1 MAHADSKELIAGL
14 LAGAAGISLAIVWY
28 KKSRNPGSTIQL
40 SNFLSLSNKLQSAP
54 PHATVQN
61 NQGAVVA
68 LQGRQL
74 QMLDKLNC
82 LLKSVEELKNE
93 VKCLKESIP
102 KLEDQIRD
110 ELKSK
115 PDSRRISPLHKASK
129 RKKLDSARGSTELHS
144 SEEAESEGGYITAHT
159 DTEQESEDEKRRV
172 PFTAGSLVSEQ
183 EAELIH
189 DIQRADSLHD
199 GSETEKQEGYK
210 MLLGKQDKYGHE
222 VKYLWR
228 LVRAHGDMF
237 EMTTDVEEKK
247 NYAANGKIIAEKAIE
262 LDPLSAD
269 CHQWFAIM
277 CGYLSEYESVQNKI
291 KNGYLFKEHLDKA
304 IELRPHDPFLYY
316 LLGRWCY
323 AVAQLTWIE
332 RKVAATLF
340 GNPPSATIQEA
351 LQNFIKVEEMR
362 PSYSKSNYVY
372 LAKCYRDLGQNNQAL
387 KYCDAAS
394 AIVLVTNEDKE
405 SQKDLEALLST
416 LRQ

>member
-1 MAHADSKELIAGL
+1 MARADSKELIAGL

-28 KKSRNPGSTIQL
+28 KKSRNPRSGIQL
-40 SNFLSLSNKLQSAP
+40 SNFLSFSNKLQSAP
-54 PHATVQN
+54 PHASVQN
-61 NQGAVVA
+61 NQGAIVA

-82 LLKSVEELKNE
+82 LLMSVEELKNE
-93 VKCLKESIP
+93 VKYLKESIP

-110 ELKSK
+110 ELRGK
-115 PDSRRISPLHKASK
+115 PESRRISPLHKASK

-172 PFTAGSLVSEQ
+172 PLTAGSPVSEQ

-189 DIQRADSLHD
+189 DIQRADILHD

-210 MLLGKQDKYGHE
+210 MLLGKEDKYGNE

-228 LVRAHGDMF
+228 LARAHGDMY

-269 CHQWFAIM
+269 CHQW
-277 CGYLSEYESVQNKI
+277 
-291 KNGYLFKEHLDKA
+291 
-304 IELRPHDPFLYY
+304 
-316 LLGRWCY
+316 
-323 AVAQLTWIE
+323 
-332 RKVAATLF
+332 
-340 GNPPSATIQEA
+340 
-351 LQNFIKVEEMR
+351 
-362 PSYSKSNYVY
+362 
-372 LAKCYRDLGQNNQAL
+372 
-387 KYCDAAS
+387 
-394 AIVLVTNEDKE
+394 
-405 SQKDLEALLST
+405 
-416 LRQ
+416 

>member
-1 MAHADSKELIAGL
+1 MARADSKELVLGL

-28 KKSRNPGSTIQL
+28 KKSRNPGSFIRL
-40 SNFLSLSNKLQSAP
+40 PNFLLLSNKLQSAA
-54 PHATVQN
+54 PHATVPN
-61 NQGAVVA
+61 NQGAIVA

-82 LLKSVEELKNE
+82 LLMSVEDLRNE

-102 KLEDQIRD
+102 KLEDQILD
-110 ELKSK
+110 ELKGK
-115 PDSRRISPLHKASK
+115 TDSRRISPLHKASK

-159 DTEQESEDEKRRV
+159 DTELESEDEKRNV
-172 PFTAGSLVSEQ
+172 PLTAEPLVSER
-183 EAELIH
+183 EAGLIH
-189 DIQRADSLHD
+189 DIQRADILHD

-210 MLLGKQDKYGHE
+210 MLFEKEEKYGNE

-228 LVRAHGDMF
+228 LARAHGDMF

-247 NYAANGKIIAEKAIE
+247 SYAANGKVIAEKAIE

-304 IELRPHDPFLYY
+304 IELKPHDPFLYY

-351 LQNFIKVEEMR
+351 LQNFMKVEEMR

-372 LAKCYRDLGQNNQAL
+372 LAKCYRDLGQNHKAL
-387 KYCDAAS
+387 KFCDAAS
-394 AIVLVTNEDKE
+394 AIVSLTNEDKE
-405 SQKDLEALLST
+405 SQKDLEALLTT